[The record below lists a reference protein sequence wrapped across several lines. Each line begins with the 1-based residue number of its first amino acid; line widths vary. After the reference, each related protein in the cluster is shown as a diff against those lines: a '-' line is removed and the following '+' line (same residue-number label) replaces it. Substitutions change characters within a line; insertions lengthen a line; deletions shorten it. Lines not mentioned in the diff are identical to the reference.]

1 MKKSMKNSRITVKER
16 NLLKGAIR
24 RVFSR
29 SEIRRKIIDLS
40 VVQHTDDSRKR
51 VKNWC
56 RCPVCKKFIAKSYM
70 QVDHVIP
77 IIGVDETLDD
87 LSWDTVIDRI
97 WCEENN
103 LMAICVDCH
112 KAKTKEENKQR
123 RKAKKEKKK

>member
-1 MKKSMKNSRITVKER
+1 MYNPRITKKEQ
-16 NLLKGAIR
+16 NLIKGAIR

-29 SEIRRKIIDLS
+29 SEIRRKIVELT

-56 RCPVCKKFIAKSYM
+56 KCPVCKQFIPKSYM

-77 IIGVDETLDD
+77 IVGITETLDD

-103 LMAICVDCH
+103 LMAICKDCH
-112 KAKTKEENKQR
+112 KQKTKEENKQR
-123 RKAKKEKKK
+123 RKAKKESKK